1 MLRALL
7 RAMTPEGK
15 QQFRRQLRRQ
25 AGMTLLEI
33 MVVIILVG
41 LIGTVVGVAV
51 IRQFQRG
58 KIGVARTQVCKLVQA
73 VNQYNIEKNKFPS
86 QSEGLEALKTAGI
99 MKKVPKDPWGNPYI
113 YKFPGQDDPSRP
125 DVYSYGADGKEGG
138 TTDTDK
144 DVRCEQDD

>member
-1 MLRALL
+1 MLRTLF
-7 RAMTPEGK
+7 TPVSAERK
-15 QQFRRQLRRQ
+15 RQLRRLRKHQ

-51 IRQFQRG
+51 IRQFTKG
-58 KIGVARTQVCKLVQA
+58 KVGIAKTQVCKLVQA

-86 QSEGLEALKTAGI
+86 QSEGLEALKSAGI
-99 MKKVPKDPWGNPYI
+99 MKKVPKDPWSRPYV

-125 DVYSYGADGKEGG
+125 DIYSYGADGKEGG
-138 TTDTDK
+138 TSDTDK
-144 DVRCEQDD
+144 DIRCETDD

>member
-1 MLRALL
+1 MFLASVLP
-7 RAMTPEGK
+7 MTPERRK
-15 QQFRRQLRRQ
+15 HLRRQLRRQ

-86 QSEGLEALKTAGI
+86 QSEGLEALKSAGI
-99 MKKVPKDPWGNPYI
+99 MKKIPKDPWGNPYV

-125 DVYSYGADGKEGG
+125 DVYSFGADGKEGG
-138 TTDTDK
+138 TADTEK